1 MSDWLGLT
9 IGNSRLHWA
18 WFTDFQLIKAW
29 DTAHLTNQIDSSE
42 SLLKTIN
49 PWCQNIVDD
58 KCFPVYIASVVPS
71 QTALWRNYPNYFSL
85 ALSDIPLKNTYSTLG
100 IDRALAVYGAGEVY
114 GYPCLVIDAGTALTF
129 TGVDGQKAL
138 VGGAITLGL
147 RSQFKGLHRQTAALP
162 EVSLP
167 HEVPAR
173 WALDTPEAIASGI
186 VYTTVSGIYDYINDW
201 LNKFPQSS
209 ILLTGGDSKTIEKYL
224 NILYPQTSQKIQS
237 DGNLVFWGMRSLK
250 QKNSIVS

>member
-18 WFTDFQLIKAW
+18 LFTDSQLIKAW
-29 DTAHLTNQIDSSE
+29 DTAHLANQIDSAK
-42 SLLKTIN
+42 SLFKAID

-58 KCFPVYIASVVPS
+58 SFPVYIASVVPS
-71 QTALWRNYPNYFSL
+71 QTALWRNYSDYVSIDLF
-85 ALSDIPLKNTYSTLG
+85 DIPLKNTYPTFG

-138 VGGAITLGL
+138 VGGAIVLGL
-147 RSQFKGLHRQTAALP
+147 RAQFKGLHRQTAALP

-167 HEVPAR
+167 HEIPTR
-173 WALDTPEAIASGI
+173 WALDTPDAIASGI
-186 VYTTVSGIYDYINDW
+186 VYTTMSGIHDYIDDW
-201 LNKFPQSS
+201 LSRFPQSS
-209 ILLTGGDSKTIEKYL
+209 ILLTGGDRETIEKYL
-224 NILYPQTSQKIQS
+224 DILYLKTSQKIQS
-237 DGNLVFWGMRSLK
+237 DGNLIFWGMRSLK
-250 QKNSIVS
+250 QKNSNVS